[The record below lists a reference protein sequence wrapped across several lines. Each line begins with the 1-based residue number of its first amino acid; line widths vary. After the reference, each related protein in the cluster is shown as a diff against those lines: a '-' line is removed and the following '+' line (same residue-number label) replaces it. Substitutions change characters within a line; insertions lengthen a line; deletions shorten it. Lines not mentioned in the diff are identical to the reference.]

1 MNEPAP
7 NGRSEVPPAL
17 RARIEHDLQPVTPLA
32 SPARRT
38 LPFIPIAFAQ
48 LVAAVLV
55 FGLRIDSP
63 QLGFGLTWGASVLQ
77 LLLSLSLIVLAL
89 REAIPGTTLS
99 RQALVVSFGAG
110 LVTVLAITWWTW
122 SASPTTIEPRA
133 NTVVWRICLGSTILL
148 ALPVLALAGWLVA
161 HAFPLRPRLAGAL
174 CGLAAGLMADAGWRL
189 FCHYSDPTHVF
200 GAHTLAILITTA
212 TGSLLCGQWLTRP
225 RT

>member
-1 MNEPAP
+1 MNEPTP
-7 NGRSEVPPAL
+7 NGRIEVPPAL
-17 RARIEHDLQPVTPLA
+17 RALIEHDLEPVTPL
-32 SPARRT
+32 PAPATRT
-38 LPFIPIAFAQ
+38 LPFIPIALVQ

-77 LLLSLSLIVLAL
+77 LLLSLVLIVLAL

-99 RQALVVSFGAG
+99 RQALAVSFGAG
-110 LVTVLAITWWTW
+110 LIAVLAITWWTW
-122 SASPTTIEPRA
+122 FVSPTTVELRA
-133 NTVVWRICLGSTILL
+133 TTAVWRICLGSTILL

-161 HAFPLRPRLAGAL
+161 SAFPLRPRLAGAL

-212 TGSLLCGQWLTRP
+212 TGSLLCGQWLSRL